1 MKSEIR
7 FSFRQRAASTVTTD
21 RIRGSTD
28 GFTLIEVVVAM
39 VILALG
45 LLGLEALG
53 IGAAKSIALADRQ
66 SGYATLAS
74 DSLES
79 ALHQLRRGL
88 VPVQFCQAD
97 LRFGDRMSRQIDLSD
112 PQLARVT
119 IQVIPNDA
127 APNAP
132 DAFELGSSL
141 YLPVALGDPVQGT
154 ACD

>member
-1 MKSEIR
+1 
-7 FSFRQRAASTVTTD
+7 VTTD
-21 RIRGSTD
+21 RLRGSTD

-53 IGAAKSIALADRQ
+53 IGAARSIARADRQ

-79 ALHQLRRGL
+79 ALHQLRRNQ
-88 VPVQFCQAD
+88 VPVQFCQTD
-97 LRFGDRMSRQIDLSD
+97 LRFGDRMSREVDLSN

-119 IQVIPNDA
+119 IQMVPNVET
-127 APNAP
+127 PNAP
-132 DAFELGSSL
+132 AAFELASSL
-141 YLPVALGDPVQGT
+141 YLPVALTDPVQGS